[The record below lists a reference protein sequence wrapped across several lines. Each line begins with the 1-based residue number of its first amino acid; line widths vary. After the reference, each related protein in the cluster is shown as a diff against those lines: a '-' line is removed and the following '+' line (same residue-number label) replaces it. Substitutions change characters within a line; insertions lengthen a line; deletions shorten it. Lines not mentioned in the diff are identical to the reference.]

1 MNELPFCSMVKKY
14 ENKLCIRN
22 ECLLSLKK
30 MYTFTGLASM
40 ISTLKE
46 VNAATD
52 TLEQNQLDIT
62 SVTYNCLFNK

>member
-1 MNELPFCSMVKKY
+1 MNEFPFCSMVKKY

-22 ECLLSLKK
+22 EYLLSLKK

-46 VNAATD
+46 LNAGTD
-52 TLEQNQLDIT
+52 TLEQNQLNIT